1 MRKYLLLVF
10 VLGLTAQSFAQDKK
24 TEQKNGAIISWEKK
38 AHDFGNIVQGD
49 KVEHIFYFTN
59 TGNEPL
65 IVSNVQVSCTCTT
78 LKWPRDPIP
87 PGGNGE
93 ITVSFN
99 STGKM
104 GIQNKP
110 VTLVTNAVNPE
121 GSTITFTMNILDKK
135 PQ

>member
-1 MRKYLLLVF
+1 MRKYLLLVC
-10 VLGLTAQSFAQDKK
+10 VLGLIVQSFAQEAEK
-24 TEQKNGAIISWEKK
+24 KNGPVISWEKNN
-38 AHDFGNIVQGD
+38 HDFGNIVQGD

-78 LKWPRDPIP
+78 LKWSRDPIP

-93 ITVSFN
+93 VTVSFN

-110 VTLVTNAVNPE
+110 VTLITNAANPE
-121 GSTITFTMNILDKK
+121 GSSITFTMNILDKK